1 MEVWVKRRIW
11 STVNSRSFSCRARSQ
26 GRKANLGPFSVKE
39 STFKEFSGALLK
51 QFGEK
56 VFSKYQ
62 SFRPEGL
69 GPILKVETEEAY
81 EDMVDYIAEDA
92 ESDNSVHNGSLDLSL
107 YPVPGLKEVSPEPGL
122 KEVKLVF
129 TNVNPQVTVTL
140 DFEIP
145 WEDALVREGVRVC
158 M

>member
-1 MEVWVKRRIW
+1 M
-11 STVNSRSFSCRARSQ
+11 
-26 GRKANLGPFSVKE
+26 
-39 STFKEFSGALLK
+39 
-51 QFGEK
+51 
-56 VFSKYQ
+56 FSKYQ

-107 YPVPGLKEVSPEPGL
+107 YPVPGGLKEVSPEPGL